1 MTKSKYD
8 FPILEEDFDD
18 LEFRFYDHITGA
30 EDKHLRD
37 TGKHLMSEI
46 KKKLINEGKVIPK
59 LTKQEEKELSG

>member
-1 MTKSKYD
+1 MSEDKEVWPMT
-8 FPILEEDFDD
+8 EEDFDD

-46 KKKLINEGKVIPK
+46 KKKLIKEGKVIPK
-59 LTKQEEKELSG
+59 ATKRDVNE